1 MDKIR
6 FYEEIV
12 MDEVKIRSKIL
23 KIIYE
28 LDKISNGYKVDSRD
42 LLERIDVSNDELL
55 SNAKYLEKDG
65 YLELEEYLGKEFKA
79 KITSDGRDKVEK
91 MDFK

>member
-1 MDKIR
+1 
-6 FYEEIV
+6 

-42 LLERIDVSNDELL
+42 LLERLDVSNDELL

-65 YLELEEYLGKEFKA
+65 YLELEEYLGEEFKA
-79 KITSDGRDKVEK
+79 KITSEGRDKVEK